1 MMNGRGDEIK
11 APSPLGRCN
20 HTVQGSSVVKIDC
33 YLSADEYVW
42 CRPSDSA
49 GVPRERLW
57 PALEWVCDG
66 EDWAR

>member
-33 YLSADEYVW
+33 YLSADEYV
-42 CRPSDSA
+42 CVGHLTRREPLVSA
-49 GVPRERLW
+49 SGRL
-57 PALEWVCDG
+57 
-66 EDWAR
+66 